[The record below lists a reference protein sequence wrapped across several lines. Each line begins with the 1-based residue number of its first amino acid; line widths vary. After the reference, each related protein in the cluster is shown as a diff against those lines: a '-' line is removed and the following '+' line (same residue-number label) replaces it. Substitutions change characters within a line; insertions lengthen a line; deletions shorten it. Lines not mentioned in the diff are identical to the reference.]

1 MDHEQVGK
9 QIIIQSEIA
18 DKLNL
23 YGFNPK
29 EVGEIITGESTKIKK
44 YLSQIIKSGLDAD
57 KLDFIKRD
65 NFHSGA
71 GYGNIDI
78 ERLVTTMEIHNDEL
92 AINMTAL
99 YTFEL
104 FILSRIKSFEAIY
117 FHKTLRAAQILL
129 LKALRITIDELG
141 LLNNFNVY
149 EYLNLDDYRLW
160 YLISSSKDGGKILSR
175 LESRDLI
182 KCALEVKIIG
192 KIDSKDFSKMIE
204 EIKYEISKKANI
216 DETLI
221 YFDLSSLPSVP
232 YHNAYEHDPYEIP
245 VIKDDMIKKVYK
257 LSDVSSWI
265 NNLKP
270 LINIFRIY
278 TEKEYKEKV
287 YEASKNVLKNYSLFE
302 ELL

>member
-182 KCALEVKIIG
+182 KVC
-192 KIDSKDFSKMIE
+192 
-204 EIKYEISKKANI
+204 
-216 DETLI
+216 
-221 YFDLSSLPSVP
+221 
-232 YHNAYEHDPYEIP
+232 
-245 VIKDDMIKKVYK
+245 
-257 LSDVSSWI
+257 
-265 NNLKP
+265 
-270 LINIFRIY
+270 FR
-278 TEKEYKEKV
+278 
-287 YEASKNVLKNYSLFE
+287 S
-302 ELL
+302 

>member
-1 MDHEQVGK
+1 
-9 QIIIQSEIA
+9 
-18 DKLNL
+18 
-23 YGFNPK
+23 
-29 EVGEIITGESTKIKK
+29 
-44 YLSQIIKSGLDAD
+44 
-57 KLDFIKRD
+57 
-65 NFHSGA
+65 
-71 GYGNIDI
+71 
-78 ERLVTTMEIHNDEL
+78 
-92 AINMTAL
+92 
-99 YTFEL
+99 
-104 FILSRIKSFEAIY
+104 
-117 FHKTLRAAQILL
+117 
-129 LKALRITIDELG
+129 
-141 LLNNFNVY
+141 
-149 EYLNLDDYRLW
+149 
-160 YLISSSKDGGKILSR
+160 
-175 LESRDLI
+175 
-182 KCALEVKIIG
+182 
-192 KIDSKDFSKMIE
+192 MIE